1 MSAVN
6 ANQSAVL
13 DNLGLGINKSSSAT
27 SAEKTENSNELGQE
41 AFLELM
47 IAQLKN
53 QDPLSPQEN
62 GEFVAQLAQF
72 SSVEGIDRL
81 NTSFDGFAG
90 NFQSNQAL
98 QASSLVGTSVT
109 VPTDKTRIEPG
120 SAVSGSVDLL
130 ATSSDVT
137 MKIYNSSGG
146 LVESVSLGAH
156 PPGEMNFRWN
166 GSQMEVNGKVLNWTS
181 SNPDGLPAGE
191 YSFDVQAMQGG
202 EAVQQQTYLSA
213 NVNSVTIGNG
223 QELKL
228 NLAGIGSYNMSDV
241 KQFN

>member
-1 MSAVN
+1 MN
-6 ANQSAVL
+6 AIDNSQSNVL
-13 DNLGLGINKSSSAT
+13 NKLGLGVDKSTA
-27 SAEKTENSNELGQE
+27 AVGKEKEKSNELGQE

-47 IAQLKN
+47 ITQLKN

-81 NTSFDGFAG
+81 NTSFDNFSG

-98 QASSLVGTSVT
+98 QASSLVGRSVT
-109 VPTDKTRIEPG
+109 VPTDRTLIEPG
-120 SAVSGSVDLL
+120 SSVSGSVDLDS
-130 ATSSDVT
+130 TSSDVT
-137 MKIYNSSGG
+137 MKIYNSNGG
-146 LVESVSLGAH
+146 LAETISLGAQ
-156 PPGEMNFRWN
+156 PAGEMLFRWN
-166 GSQMEVNGKVLNWTS
+166 GAQMEVNGKLINWQS
-181 SNPDGLPAGE
+181 QNPEGLAAGE

-202 EAVQQQTYLSA
+202 QAVQQPTYLSA

-223 QELKL
+223 QALTL
-228 NLAGIGSYNMSDV
+228 NLAGIGSFAMEDV